1 MSRLPGCCALWLA
14 LASGLMLTASAAQ
27 AAAETASAEL
37 TALTGIVE
45 ASLQQEPV
53 DVEARL
59 RASLRLLEL
68 LAARDQGR
76 GLLASKAPPATV
88 PAGHCCGW
96 PAGMSASRCWRGC
109 WLT

>member
-68 LAARDQGR
+68 LASRDQGR
-76 GLLASKAPPATV
+76 ALPPATV